1 MLPILSA
8 PARAEGSCQE
18 FRAISQMRL
27 GFATVPPPQL
37 SLYTWTGPTYVTL
50 GGREVVINLDFV
62 LPPGPPPTSVQ
73 HGVVGMDR
81 GVSTKFDFGSGG
93 TLLLENKSPGVYPV
107 PPGKA
112 GMGYYRATWR
122 IVGGTGRFAQATG
135 NIAENGPYLVW
146 FAAPDALLPE
156 GRYNGELSGSICN
169 VLPRTA
175 Q

>member
-1 MLPILSA
+1 MK
-8 PARAEGSCQE
+8 
-18 FRAISQMRL
+18 L
-27 GFATVPPPQL
+27 GFASVPFP
-37 SLYTWTGPTYVTL
+37 LYTWIGPTYVTL
-50 GGREVVINLDFV
+50 GGQEVLINQDFV

-81 GVSTKFDFGSGG
+81 GVSTKFDFGSDG

-146 FAAPDALLPE
+146 FAAPDALPD
-156 GRYNGELSGSICN
+156 GRYVAELSGSICN